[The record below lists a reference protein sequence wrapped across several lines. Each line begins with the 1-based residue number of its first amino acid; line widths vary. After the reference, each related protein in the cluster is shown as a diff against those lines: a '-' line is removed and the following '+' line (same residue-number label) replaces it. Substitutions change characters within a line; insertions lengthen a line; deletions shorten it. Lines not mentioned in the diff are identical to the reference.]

1 MYMKMGQNIP
11 EKGIFYFDSVV
22 RISDLATI
30 PFDSLNVDYIEYLKW
45 IEEGNQPIE
54 FDIAVLNN

>member
-1 MYMKMGQNIP
+1 MKMGQNIP

>member
-1 MYMKMGQNIP
+1 MGQEIP
-11 EKGIFYFDSVV
+11 GKGIFYFNSVV

>member
-1 MYMKMGQNIP
+1 MKMGQEIP
-11 EKGIFYFDSVV
+11 GKGIFYFDSVV
-22 RISDLATI
+22 RLSDLAMI
-30 PFDSLNVDYIEYLKW
+30 PFAEGNNDYKEYLNW

>member
-1 MYMKMGQNIP
+1 MYMKMGQEIP
-11 EKGIFYFDSVV
+11 GKGIFYFDSVV
-22 RISDLATI
+22 RLSDLAMI
-30 PFDSLNVDYIEYLKW
+30 PFAEGNNDYKEYLNW

>member
-1 MYMKMGQNIP
+1 MGQEIP
-11 EKGIFYFDSVV
+11 GKGIFYFDSVV
-22 RISDLATI
+22 RLSDLAMI
-30 PFDSLNVDYIEYLKW
+30 PFAEGNNDYKEYLNW